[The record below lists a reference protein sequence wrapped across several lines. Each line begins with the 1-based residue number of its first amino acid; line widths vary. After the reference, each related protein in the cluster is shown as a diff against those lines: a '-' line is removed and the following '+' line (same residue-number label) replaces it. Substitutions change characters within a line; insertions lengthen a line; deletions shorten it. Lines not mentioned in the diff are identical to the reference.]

1 VDLESEEF
9 YMKKPEAHG
18 VTSDIN
24 VTPMVDVMLVLL
36 IIFMVITPMLTKGAN
51 VDMVR
56 TKNPIAMKDADKED
70 AILIAITRNG
80 EIFVSPGN
88 KRLSLEEL
96 PSKVR
101 DLQTNK
107 LDKTVY
113 IKADSRSKYQRVED
127 VVDSLRSAGV
137 DQLGLLTEQ
146 IPQDRPNRPPA
157 ATKQ

>member
-1 VDLESEEF
+1 
-9 YMKKPEAHG
+9 MKKPEAPS

-24 VTPMVDVMLVLL
+24 VTPIVDVMLVLL

-51 VDMVR
+51 VEMVR

-70 AILIAITRNG
+70 AILIAIVRNG
-80 EIFVSPGN
+80 DIFVSPGN
-88 KRLSLEEL
+88 KRMSLEEL
-96 PSKVR
+96 PSRVR

-113 IKADSRSKYQRVED
+113 IKADARSKYQREEE

-137 DQLGLLTEQ
+137 DQLGLLT
-146 IPQDRPNRPPA
+146 
-157 ATKQ
+157 

>member
-1 VDLESEEF
+1 
-9 YMKKPEAHG
+9 MKKPEAPS
-18 VTSDIN
+18 VTSAIN

-36 IIFMVITPMLTKGAN
+36 IIFMVITPMLTKGVN

-56 TKNPIAMKDADKED
+56 SKNPIAMKDADKED
-70 AILIAITRNG
+70 AILVAITREG
-80 EIFVSPGN
+80 KIWISPGN
-88 KRLSLEEL
+88 KPMTLEEL

-113 IKADSRSKYQRVED
+113 VKADARSKYQRVEE

-146 IPQDRPNRPPA
+146 IPQDRPTRPA
-157 ATKQ
+157 AKK

>member
-1 VDLESEEF
+1 MAVCAAVFRDARRVPVDWENEEF
-9 YMKKPEAHG
+9 FMKKPEAPG

-96 PSKVR
+96 PSRVR
-101 DLQTNK
+101 DL
-107 LDKTVY
+107 
-113 IKADSRSKYQRVED
+113 
-127 VVDSLRSAGV
+127 
-137 DQLGLLTEQ
+137 
-146 IPQDRPNRPPA
+146 
-157 ATKQ
+157 